1 MYTKMLEKRKTLSLK
16 KPVVVPDLVKE
27 EKAKAR
33 KVKEAL
39 VSRLSVHKKSTK
51 LLLEAKHPM
60 RIMQLTRML
69 DRLNR
74 IMLET
79 NKIIV
84 KYIDG
89 KQVVESVAQ

>member
-1 MYTKMLEKRKTLSLK
+1 MEEKRKTLSLK
-16 KPVVVPDLVKE
+16 KKEVIPPPVDLAKE
-27 EKAKAR
+27 AKAKAR
-33 KVKEAL
+33 KIKEAL
-39 VSRLSVHKKSTK
+39 TSRLSVHKKSTK

-79 NKIIV
+79 NKITV
-84 KYIDG
+84 KYVDG
-89 KQVVESVAQ
+89 KQVVDSVSF

>member
-1 MYTKMLEKRKTLSLK
+1 MLEKRKTLSLK
-16 KPVVVPDLVKE
+16 KPVVVPDPVKE
-27 EKAKAR
+27 EKAKVR

-39 VSRLSVHKKSTK
+39 TSRLSVHKKSTK

-84 KYIDG
+84 KYVDG
-89 KQVVESVAQ
+89 KQVVERVV